1 MILIS
6 VELFLF
12 RGLKR
17 IMKNSLNYHYTESW
31 SSLKYLLS
39 FNMIYFLLLFSI
51 DVWVAWERVDYDSM
65 FGFSTNDS
73 YEDWKRV
80 LLVWAQLIAS
90 TWLFLYALFNTKSVK
105 FKDWIFDIM
114 TGYKILDK
122 CNVISIFIVKNKL
135 LWNRNLKNE
144 SLTSEE
150 NDHSSILS
158 NSGKIDY
165 DESDDFMKNF
175 KLNYN

>member
-1 MILIS
+1 
-6 VELFLF
+6 
-12 RGLKR
+12 
-17 IMKNSLNYHYTESW
+17 
-31 SSLKYLLS
+31 
-39 FNMIYFLLLFSI
+39 MIYFILLFSI

-150 NDHSSILS
+150 NDHSSILT
-158 NSGKIDY
+158 NSGRIDY